1 MSRLEPSVIRPICD
15 LSRHVLE
22 PLAGPRVVHGDVL
35 LGPVG
40 QSLEIDIHIG
50 PVTVHTRDLEVAI
63 EVAGVQPRQ
72 REPVSEAVHGKIL
85 GGESS
90 AIRASTLR
98 NVHLDGTNLGHHP
111 MIRFGCVYLR
121 SSGVHVIEDFS
132 A

>member
-1 MSRLEPSVIRPICD
+1 MSRLEPSVIRPIRD

-40 QSLEIDIHIG
+40 QSLEVDIHIG
-50 PVTVHTRDLEVAI
+50 PVTIHTRDLEVAI
-63 EVAGVQPRQ
+63 EVTRVQPRQ
-72 REPVSEAVHGKIL
+72 REAVSEAVHGKIL

-98 NVHLDGTNLGHHP
+98 NVHLSWNK
-111 MIRFGCVYLR
+111 LR
-121 SSGVHVIEDFS
+121 SSPND
-132 A
+132 